1 MIALL
6 FAYLFVFIIL
16 GIAITLDKYH
26 IVDDEGSRKF
36 IHISVSNWWILAMFL
51 FDQDTFYLAII
62 PPFTFIIL
70 NYLSYRF
77 NLVKPMERKVKT
89 ENDLGTVYY
98 AISLFIIAFFAFYF
112 DITRIGALAILAMG
126 YGDGFSAIIGKA
138 MKSKVIYHKK
148 TLAGLLT
155 VFGFTFIIG
164 LILFPNRWYDIIII
178 ALVASGLEL
187 FTKKGLDNLTVP
199 LGVFILGVLLL

>member
-6 FAYLFVFIIL
+6 FAYGFVFIIL
-16 GIAITLDKYH
+16 GIAILLDKSH
-26 IVDDEGSRKF
+26 ILDDEGSRKF
-36 IHISVSNWWILAMFL
+36 IHIGVSNWWILAMFL
-51 FDQDTFYLAII
+51 FDQDTYYLAII

-77 NLVKPMERKVKT
+77 DLVKPMERKNKT

-112 DITRIGALAILAMG
+112 DITKIGALAILAMG
-126 YGDGFSAIIGKA
+126 YGDGFSAIIGRTF
-138 MKSKVIYHKK
+138 KSRVLYHKK

-155 VFGFTFIIG
+155 VFIFTLIIG
-164 LILFPNRWYDIIII
+164 LILFTNQWYYIIII
-178 ALVASGLEL
+178 ASVASGVEL
-187 FTKKGLDNLTVP
+187 YTKKGLDNLTLP
-199 LGVFILGVLLL
+199 LIVFILGVLLL